1 MGYIINKV
9 WLLKQLTVLN
19 FESGIFCFKSIV
31 LTNDYII
38 DSFKKS
44 VTKLIL
50 SVLVAHKGGDFGK
63 YWCNCVGGRLMESKL
78 ESN

>member
-1 MGYIINKV
+1 MGHIINKV

-19 FESGIFCFKSIV
+19 FESGIFCF
-31 LTNDYII
+31 II

-63 YWCNCVGGRLMESKL
+63 YWYNCVGGRLMESKL

>member
-1 MGYIINKV
+1 MGYIINEV

-19 FESGIFCFKSIV
+19 FEFGIFCFKSTV

-44 VTKLIL
+44 VTKLTL

-63 YWCNCVGGRLMESKL
+63 Y
-78 ESN
+78 